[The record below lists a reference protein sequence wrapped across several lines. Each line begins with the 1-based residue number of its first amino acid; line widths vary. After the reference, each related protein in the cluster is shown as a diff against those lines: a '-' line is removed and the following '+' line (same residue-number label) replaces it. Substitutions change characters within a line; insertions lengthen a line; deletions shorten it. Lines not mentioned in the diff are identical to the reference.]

1 MELKVYNTEHFER
14 WVRWYIVFIV
24 VFAGMIVAS
33 VMYDNIAGAV
43 LLFFL
48 AGAYFYFWVRNSQP
62 VMMRIEQHALTLGNK
77 SVRREKLQGFVIEA
91 DIRTGSIKNIVIL
104 TNNNS
109 HHIHTVDDSDEAL
122 EKFVSALDTMIPR
135 MDTFTQSTIER
146 FARQLKL

>member
-1 MELKVYNTEHFER
+1 
-14 WVRWYIVFIV
+14 
-24 VFAGMIVAS
+24 
-33 VMYDNIAGAV
+33 
-43 LLFFL
+43 
-48 AGAYFYFWVRNSQP
+48 
-62 VMMRIEQHALTLGNK
+62 MRIEQHALTLGNK